1 MLHRRWMPLI
11 LSTVLVLFCLPLG
24 SYAADFGDFSYETA
38 EDGVTIT
45 GYSGTDTEV
54 DIPETIED
62 KPVVAIGQQAFEKND
77 TMTHV
82 TIPESVT
89 SIGVYAFHS
98 CTALTEISLPAQTA
112 TIQAA
117 AFYNCTSLER
127 IAIHHATCSIYDA
140 EGTISKTAEIVGY
153 DPSTAQQYA
162 ERYNRKFS
170 SLGEAPCTEHRY
182 TSQVTKQPTCT
193 EPGERTYTCSQCG
206 ASYTEEIP
214 ANGHTEKMIEE
225 VPATCTEDG
234 YSSSTVCS
242 VCGETLQGAS
252 VIPATGHTPV
262 IKNSRPATCTTDGET
277 GETVCSVC
285 NTVLKPSERIPATGH
300 TPVTK
305 DGQPATCKADG
316 ETGETIC
323 SVCNTVLKPSER
335 IPATGHDCV
344 TELTAAQPNQD
355 GVHIE
360 RCTVCGQEAER
371 EVIAYPKTITL
382 SNTLYTYSG
391 AQRTPTI
398 TITDRRGDRIPASEY
413 TVSYPEKRKRVGKY
427 TICITFCG
435 EKYTGQME
443 ASFRIRPKA
452 TRITAVQGKS
462 RGLKIA
468 WKKQAEQTSGYQVQ
482 YSRSAS
488 FSKASR
494 RTIAVHGRTSKTLK
508 GLKRQKTYYVRVRTY
523 KTMSDGTRNVS
534 AWSSV
539 KAGRTKK

>member
-11 LSTVLVLFCLPLG
+11 LSMVLVLFCLPLG
-24 SYAADFGDFSYETA
+24 SYAADFGDFLYETA

-45 GYSGTDTEV
+45 GYSGADTEV
-54 DIPETIED
+54 VIPETVED
-62 KPVVAIGQQAFEKND
+62 KPVVAIGKQAFEKNE
-77 TMTHV
+77 TITHV
-82 TIPESVT
+82 TMPESVT
-89 SIGVYAFHS
+89 SIGAYAFHS
-98 CTALTEISLPAQTA
+98 CTALTEISLPEKTA

-127 IAIHHATCSIYDA
+127 LVIHYATCSIYDA
-140 EGTISKTAEIVGY
+140 EGTISDTAEIVGY

-162 ERYNRKFS
+162 ERYDRKFS
-170 SLGEAPCTEHRY
+170 SLGEAPCAKHAY
-182 TSQVTKQPTCT
+182 TAQVTKQPTCT
-193 EPGERTYTCSQCG
+193 ETGERTYTCSRCG
-206 ASYTEEIP
+206 ASYIEELP
-214 ANGHTEKMIEE
+214 ANGHTEKVIEE

-234 YSSSTVCS
+234 RSSGTVCT
-242 VCGETLQGAS
+242 VCGETLKGAS

-262 IKNSRPATCTTDGET
+262 TKDAKPATCTTDG
-277 GETVCSVC
+277 
-285 NTVLKPSERIPATGH
+285 K
-300 TPVTK
+300 
-305 DGQPATCKADG
+305 
-316 ETGETIC
+316 TGETIC
-323 SVCNTVLKPSER
+323 SACGTVIKQSER

-360 RCTVCGQEAER
+360 RCTVCGETAER

-398 TITDRRGDRIPASEY
+398 TITDRRGDRISASEY
-413 TVSYPEKRKRVGKY
+413 TVLYPEKRKRVGKY

-435 EKYTGQME
+435 ENYAGQME
-443 ASFRIRPKA
+443 TSFRIRPKT
-452 TRITAVQGKS
+452 TRIAAVKGIT

-468 WKKQAEQTSGYQVQ
+468 WRKQAEQTSGYQVQ

-494 RTIAVHGRTSKTLK
+494 CTITVHGRTSQTIK

-523 KTMSDGTRNVS
+523 KTMPDGTRNVS
-534 AWSSV
+534 AWSAV
-539 KAGRTKK
+539 KTGKTRK

>member
-11 LSTVLVLFCLPLG
+11 LSMVLVLFCLPLG
-24 SYAADFGDFSYETA
+24 GYAADLGDFLYETS

-45 GYSGTDTEV
+45 GYSGADTEV

-62 KPVVAIGQQAFEKND
+62 KPVVAIGKQAFEKNN
-77 TMTHV
+77 TVTHV

-98 CTALTEISLPAQTA
+98 CMALKEVSLPAQTA

-127 IAIHHATCSIYDA
+127 ITIHHATCSIYNA
-140 EGTISKTAEIVGY
+140 EGTISDTAEIVGY
-153 DPSTAQQYA
+153 ESSTAQQYA

-170 SLGEAPCTEHRY
+170 SFGKAPCTKHDY

-193 EPGERTYTCSQCG
+193 ETGEKTYTCLRCG
-206 ASYTEEIP
+206 TSYTE
-214 ANGHTEKMIEE
+214 A
-225 VPATCTEDG
+225 
-234 YSSSTVCS
+234 
-242 VCGETLQGAS
+242 
-252 VIPATGHTPV
+252 IPATGHTPET
-262 IKNSRPATCTTDGET
+262 KNARPATCTADGET
-277 GETVCSVC
+277 GETVCSIC
-285 NTVLKPSERIPATGH
+285 NTVLKQSERIPATGH

-305 DGQPATCKADG
+305 DAQPATCTADG
-316 ETGETIC
+316 KTGETIC

-391 AQRTPTI
+391 AQRTPTL

-413 TVSYPEKRKRVGKY
+413 TVSYPDKRKRVGKY
-427 TICITFCG
+427 TVRITFCG
-435 EKYTGQME
+435 EKYTGKME
-443 ASFRIRPKA
+443 TSFRIRPKA

-468 WKKQAEQTSGYQVQ
+468 WKKQTEQTSGYQVQ

-488 FSKASR
+488 FSKTLSHTVTVR
-494 RTIAVHGRTSKTLK
+494 GRTSQTLK

-523 KTMSDGTRNVS
+523 KTMPDGTRNVS
-534 AWSSV
+534 AWSAV
-539 KAGRTKK
+539 KTGKTRK

>member
-1 MLHRRWMPLI
+1 MLHRWWMPLI
-11 LSTVLVLFCLPLG
+11 LSMVLVLFCLPFG

-54 DIPETIED
+54 TIPEGIED
-62 KPVVAIGQQAFEKND
+62 KPVVAIGKQAFEKNS
-77 TMTHV
+77 TITHV

-98 CTALTEISLPAQTA
+98 CTALKEVSLPEKAA
-112 TIQAA
+112 MIQAA

-127 IAIHHATCSIYDA
+127 ITIHHATCSIYDA
-140 EGTISKTAEIVGY
+140 ERTISDTAEIVGY
-153 DPSTAQQYA
+153 APSTAQQYA

-182 TSQVTKQPTCT
+182 TAQVTKQPTCT
-193 EPGERTYTCSQCG
+193 ETGERTYSCSRCG

-214 ANGHTEKMIEE
+214 ANGHTEKIIVE

-234 YSSSTVCS
+234 RSSSTICS
-242 VCGETLQGAS
+242 VCGETLQGPS
-252 VIPATGHTPV
+252 VIPATGHTPET
-262 IKNSRPATCTTDGET
+262 KNAKPATCTT
-277 GETVCSVC
+277 
-285 NTVLKPSERIPATGH
+285 
-300 TPVTK
+300 
-305 DGQPATCKADG
+305 DG

-335 IPATGHDCV
+335 IPARGHDCV
-344 TELTAAQPNQD
+344 TELTAAQPNRD

-360 RCTVCGQEAER
+360 RCTVCGQEAKR
-371 EVIAYPKTITL
+371 EVIAYPKTVAL
-382 SNTLYTYSG
+382 SNALYTYSG

-413 TVSYPEKRKRVGKY
+413 TVLYPEKRKRVGNY
-427 TICITFCG
+427 TVCITFCG
-435 EKYTGQME
+435 EKYTGQMKT
-443 ASFRIRPKA
+443 SFRIRPKA

-462 RGLKIA
+462 RSLKIA

-494 RTIAVHGRTSKTLK
+494 RTMTVHGRTSQTVKR
-508 GLKRQKTYYVRVRTY
+508 LKRQKTYYVRVRTY
-523 KTMSDGTRNVS
+523 KTMADGTRNVS
-534 AWSSV
+534 AWSAV
-539 KAGRTKK
+539 KTGRTRK